1 MWGATRGEEGRHQSG
16 VGEHQHPRLGGGR
29 RRRRRGL
36 GEEEEKER
44 EGGSDC
50 EETESTTGILSTQ
63 PNHVPALATMLTI
76 RITR

>member
-1 MWGATRGEEGRHQSG
+1 M
-16 VGEHQHPRLGGGR
+16 
-29 RRRRRGL
+29 

-44 EGGSDC
+44 EGGWDC

-63 PNHVPALATMLTI
+63 PNHVPALATMLMI